1 MNRVV
6 ILPIK
11 VGFVSLGCAKN
22 LINTEVMISKLAE
35 AGCEIVAEDIDADVI
50 VINTCAFIQSA
61 KQEAIDNILDVA
73 WLKENRSLKGIVVT
87 GCLAERYKEQ
97 IFEELPEV
105 DAVIGTGAYDDVVEA
120 VKCAYEKKRFSCFH
134 NISEAPMGGDRVI
147 TTPEVFAYIK
157 IAEGCDNCCTYCVI
171 PSLRGKFRSRRMSD
185 IVNEAKDLA
194 ALGVK
199 ELCVIA
205 QDTTRY
211 GEDIYGTYCL
221 DSLLRELSTIDG
233 IEWIRVLY
241 MYPDR
246 ITDALIDEIANNP
259 KIVKYFDIPV
269 QHVTDRMLS
278 AMNRRD
284 TAASIR
290 STVERI
296 RAKIPDAV
304 LRTTFIT
311 GFPGETE
318 EDYKAMGDFIDEM
331 KFDRLGVFEY
341 SREEGTKAYD
351 MPDQIP
357 AATKHKRC
365 KALMKRQQAVHAAK
379 NRELV
384 GKTVKVLSEGYDKVS
399 ECFFGRSF
407 RDAPDVDG
415 KIYFHSSRNVK
426 DGTFVDVK
434 IVDVIDYDLVGQAV
448 FTD

>member
-35 AGCEIVAEDIDADVI
+35 SGCEIVAEDIDADVI

-147 TTPEVFAYIK
+147 TTPEFFAYIK

-341 SREEGTKAYD
+341 SREEGTKAYV

>member
-1 MNRVV
+1 MV

-147 TTPEVFAYIK
+147 TTPEFFAYIK

-171 PSLRGKFRSRRMSD
+171 PSLRGKFRSRQMSD

>member
-1 MNRVV
+1 M
-6 ILPIK
+6 PIK

-147 TTPEVFAYIK
+147 TTPEFFAYIK

-185 IVNEAKDLA
+185 IVNEAKGLA
-194 ALGVK
+194 ALGVR

>member
-1 MNRVV
+1 MNRVI

-97 IFEELPEV
+97 IFDELPEV

-147 TTPEVFAYIK
+147 TTPEFFAYIK

-171 PSLRGKFRSRRMSD
+171 PSLRGKFRSRQMSD

-426 DGTFVDVK
+426 DGAFVDVK

>member
-147 TTPEVFAYIK
+147 TTPEFFAYIK

-290 STVERI
+290 STAERI

-379 NRELV
+379 NKELV

>member
-147 TTPEVFAYIK
+147 TTPEFFAYIK

-171 PSLRGKFRSRRMSD
+171 PSLRGKFRSRQMSD

>member
-1 MNRVV
+1 MA
-6 ILPIK
+6 IK

-35 AGCEIVAEDIDADVI
+35 EGFEIVAEDIDADVI

-73 WLKENRSLKGIVVT
+73 WLKKNRSLKGIVVC
-87 GCLAERYKEQ
+87 GCLAERYRDEIFKEM
-97 IFEELPEV
+97 PEV
-105 DAVIGTGAYDDVVEA
+105 DAVIGTGAYDSISEA
-120 VKCAYEKKRFSCFH
+120 VKSAYEKKHFSCYKDI
-134 NISEAPMGGDRVI
+134 NISPLGGNRVI
-147 TTPEVFAYIK
+147 TTPEFFAYIK
-157 IAEGCDNCCTYCVI
+157 IAEGCDNHCSYCVI
-171 PSLRGKFRSRRMSD
+171 PSLRGRFRSRPMSEIID
-185 IVNEAKDLA
+185 EAKDLA

-221 DSLLRELSTIDG
+221 DSLLHELSAVEG

-246 ITDALIDEIANNP
+246 VTDALIDEIASNP
-259 KIVKYFDIPV
+259 KIVKYFDIPM
-269 QHVTDRMLS
+269 QHVTDSMLK

-284 TAASIR
+284 TAEGLR
-290 STVERI
+290 SVIKRI
-296 RAKIPDAV
+296 RTKIPDAI

-331 KFDRLGVFEY
+331 KLDRLGVFEY

-351 MPDQIP
+351 MPNQVP
-357 AATKHKRC
+357 EATKHKRC
-365 KALMKRQQAVHAAK
+365 KSLMKRQQAVVTEK
-379 NRELV
+379 NNGYV
-384 GKTVKVLSEGYDKVS
+384 GKTFKVLSEGYDKVS
-399 ECFFGRSF
+399 ECFYGRSCM
-407 RDAPDVDG
+407 DAPDVDG

-434 IVDVIDYDLVGQAV
+434 IMEVIDYDLLGQAV
-448 FTD
+448 FSD

>member
-35 AGCEIVAEDIDADVI
+35 SGCEIVAEDIDADVI

-147 TTPEVFAYIK
+147 TTPEFFAYIK

-269 QHVTDRMLS
+269 QHFTDRMLS

>member
-1 MNRVV
+1 M
-6 ILPIK
+6 PIK

-147 TTPEVFAYIK
+147 TTPEFFAYIK

-171 PSLRGKFRSRRMSD
+171 PSLRGKFRSRQMSD

-379 NRELV
+379 NRELL

>member
-35 AGCEIVAEDIDADVI
+35 SGCEIVAEDIDADVI

-147 TTPEVFAYIK
+147 TTPEFFAYIK

-318 EDYKAMGDFIDEM
+318 EDYKAMGDFIYEM

>member
-35 AGCEIVAEDIDADVI
+35 SGCEIVAEDIDADVI

-147 TTPEVFAYIK
+147 TTPEFFAYIK

-351 MPDQIP
+351 MPDKIP

>member
-35 AGCEIVAEDIDADVI
+35 AGCEIVAEDIDAAVI

-147 TTPEVFAYIK
+147 TTPEFFAYIK

-171 PSLRGKFRSRRMSD
+171 PSLRGRFRSRLMSD

>member
-6 ILPIK
+6 VLPIK

-97 IFEELPEV
+97 IFEEFPEV

-120 VKCAYEKKRFSCFH
+120 VKCAYQKKRFSCFH
-134 NISEAPMGGDRVI
+134 NVSEAPMDGDRVI
-147 TTPEVFAYIK
+147 TTPEFFAYIK

-171 PSLRGKFRSRRMSD
+171 PSLRGRFRSRQMSD
-185 IVNEAKDLA
+185 IVNEARDLA

-290 STVERI
+290 STAERI

-379 NRELV
+379 NKELV

>member
-22 LINTEVMISKLAE
+22 LINTEGMISKLAE
-35 AGCEIVAEDIDADVI
+35 SGCEIVAEDIDADVI

-147 TTPEVFAYIK
+147 TTPEFFAYIK

>member
-97 IFEELPEV
+97 IFEEL

-147 TTPEVFAYIK
+147 TTPEFFAYIK

>member
-147 TTPEVFAYIK
+147 TTPEFFAYIK

-259 KIVKYFDIPV
+259 KIVKYFDILV

>member
-147 TTPEVFAYIK
+147 TTPEFFAYIK

-171 PSLRGKFRSRRMSD
+171 PSLRGKFRSRQMSD

-379 NRELV
+379 NRELI

>member
-1 MNRVV
+1 M
-6 ILPIK
+6 PIK

-147 TTPEVFAYIK
+147 TTPEFFAYIK

-171 PSLRGKFRSRRMSD
+171 PSLRGKFRSRQMSD

>member
-147 TTPEVFAYIK
+147 TTPEFFAYIK

-331 KFDRLGVFEY
+331 TFDRLGVFEY

>member
-147 TTPEVFAYIK
+147 TTPEFFAYIK

-233 IEWIRVLY
+233 IAWIRVLY

-246 ITDALIDEIANNP
+246 ITDALIDEISNNP

>member
-35 AGCEIVAEDIDADVI
+35 SGCEIVAEDIDADVI

-147 TTPEVFAYIK
+147 TTPEFFAYIK

-290 STVERI
+290 STVEGI

>member
-35 AGCEIVAEDIDADVI
+35 SGCEIVAEDIDADVI

-147 TTPEVFAYIK
+147 TTPEFFAYIK

-365 KALMKRQQAVHAAK
+365 KALMKRQQAVHTAK